1 MVSNKPNKFT
11 INNKYFESMSFT
23 EFQKLQNLEFDYF
36 FNYAFLT
43 GNNIKDMDSKTYVKS
58 TDKIIFEVES
68 FFANNQIKKAL
79 LASSGAVYWKNTIKE
94 NIYCLQKIK
103 QEEIFIQS
111 ALTNNIDYKIA
122 RIFGLLANPD
132 FSRYEYAFTSFVNQA
147 RSNRRIVVK
156 SDIKVERSYLFFHFL
171 LDFFLLDNIDKRFDI
186 FDAWNFNSDISDLA
200 TLVAEHFDAK
210 VEFSSDYSSRKVDR
224 YISKDYEFQEL
235 YKKNFDLD
243 TELKKLLIP

>member
-1 MVSNKPNKFT
+1 MVSNKANKFK
-11 INNKYFESMSFT
+11 INNEYFESISFKD
-23 EFQKLQNLEFDYF
+23 FQKLQNLEIDYF

-43 GNNIKDMDSKTYVKS
+43 GNNIKDMDSKTYLNS

-79 LASSGAVYWKNTIKE
+79 LASSGAIYWKNTIKE
-94 NIYCLQKIK
+94 NIYCLQKVK

-111 ALTNNIDYKIA
+111 AQSNNIDFKIA

-147 RSNRRIVVK
+147 INNKRIVIK
-156 SDIKVERSYLFFHFL
+156 SDIKVMRSYLFFHYL
-171 LDFFLLDNIDKRFDI
+171 LDFFLLDNIDEGFDI

-224 YISKDYEFQEL
+224 YISENYKFQEF
-235 YKKNFDLD
+235 YKKNFNLNK
-243 TELKKLLIP
+243 ELNTLFIT